1 MSENDVIDTAA
12 NETTAVWFMMGLCQ
26 AEQPH

>member
-1 MSENDVIDTAA
+1 MSENDVMDTTA
-12 NETTAVWFMMGLCQ
+12 NERLLFGFMMGLCQ